1 MITEM
6 RTQMRDQK
14 LQSKMDTERNQQ
26 VLNSLNNS
34 SLSGSLHVVDKM
46 CLYIHACVNMSS
58 KTGTSNLN
66 VHV

>member
-26 VLNSLNNS
+26 VLNSLNKS
-34 SLSGSLHVVDKM
+34 SLSGSLHVVDIM
-46 CLYIHACVNMSS
+46 CLYM
-58 KTGTSNLN
+58 
-66 VHV
+66 HV

>member
-34 SLSGSLHVVDKM
+34 SLSGSLHVVDIM
-46 CLYIHACVNMSS
+46 CLYMHSVEL
-58 KTGTSNLN
+58 KVFTVT
-66 VHV
+66 VW